1 MWRNRNLD
9 LLIGSLL
16 VSRAGDT
23 FTFLALAIRVD
34 SLYTDPTQSA
44 RSLGVV
50 LMAFA
55 LPQLVFGLFA
65 GTLVDRWDRRRVMIV
80 ADVARACLIPLL
92 VFLRSPSDIL
102 WAAALAFAVSTF
114 SAFFYPARTALL
126 PAIVKDEELMA
137 ANSWMQVGE
146 TVARLAGPILAGLVI
161 GLWGGDVAFFFDS
174 ASFAGSSLC
183 LFLIWGVESKAK
195 TAGVGSG
202 ASAWKDLQEGV
213 RYALGNRLLQ
223 AVTIGIA
230 LALLGI
236 GGVDVLIVPFTRF
249 AFNAPPEALGLL
261 MTVQGAGML
270 VGGLLIGAFS
280 QRWTPVKIAV
290 ASTALLAIGLAA
302 FGMAPSYLIGL
313 MVVPVFGFALPPLNA
328 SLQTLLQTDIPGE
341 MLGRAGALV
350 EMASSSAYML
360 SMAAAGPVSSVVGL
374 RHTYVLSGGL
384 VMAAAITLAWLL
396 RSHQVGSRIPA
407 VESVALEH

>member
-23 FTFLALAIRVD
+23 FTFLALAIRVT
-34 SLYTDPTQSA
+34 SLYSDPAQSTKA
-44 RSLGVV
+44 LGVV

-65 GTLVDRWDRRRVMIV
+65 GTFVDRWDRRRVMIA
-80 ADVARACLIPLL
+80 ADLARAALIPLFI
-92 VFLRSPSDIL
+92 FLRTPADIG
-102 WAAALAFAVSTF
+102 WAAVLAFAVSTF

-126 PAIVKDEELMA
+126 PALVADRELMG

-146 TVARLAGPILAGLVI
+146 TVARLVGPILAGAVI
-161 GLWGGDVAFFFDS
+161 GLWGGDIAFLCDS
-174 ASFAGSSLC
+174 GSFLGSGTC
-183 LFLIWGVESKAK
+183 LFLIWGVESKALK
-195 TAGVGSG
+195 ASVESG
-202 ASAWKDLQEGV
+202 PSAWKDLQEGV
-213 RYALGNRLLQ
+213 RYAARNRLLQ
-223 AVTIGIA
+223 AVTVGIT

-236 GGVDVLIVPFTRF
+236 GAIDVLIVPFTKF

-261 MTVQGAGML
+261 MTVQGGGML
-270 VGGLLIGAFS
+270 AGGLLIGAFS

-290 ASTALLAIGLAA
+290 ASTAVLALGLAA
-302 FGMAPSYLIGL
+302 FGMAPSYLVGL
-313 MVVPVFGFALPPLNA
+313 MLVPVFGFALPPLNA
-328 SLQTLLQTDIPGE
+328 SLQTLLQAEIPGE

-384 VMAAAITLAWLL
+384 VMAAAVTMAWLL
-396 RSHQVGSRIPA
+396 RSHRVGSAIPA
-407 VESVALEH
+407 VEPVVIER